1 MVPPGVQNSGV
12 LFRVIVVAFIRSL
25 YILVLIGI
33 LGGIVVLFWKMEH
46 KQAPISFNEFLTSLE
61 NNEIAEVSFKGG
73 TIRMK
78 DNFGREF
85 STFAPDVPVL
95 VPKLLEKNVV
105 VRGENDTPSPL
116 WNVLS
121 VVMPVLLIMLA
132 WYFLASRQIK
142 KEDDGESDKDRKFTF
157 TTSSTPI
164 TFRDVAGVPEA
175 KEELVEIIDF
185 LQKPKKYS
193 KLGAVIPRGIL
204 FQGPPGTGKTLLAK
218 AIAGEAGVPFH
229 SISGS
234 DFVEMFVGVGASRV
248 RDLFREAKKH
258 TPCIIFIDE
267 IDAVGGHRAAGG
279 TSGGQDERGQTL
291 NALLVE
297 MDGFATDETIIV
309 LAATNRPDILDPAL
323 LRPGRFDRQI
333 SILPPDV
340 KGRLEIL
347 KVHSRRVPLAS
358 DVDLENVAR
367 STPGFT
373 GAELAS
379 LVNESAII
387 AGRFGKK
394 SIDNND
400 FDVAKDRILMGIERK
415 GMVIN
420 EKDRQTMA
428 YHEAGHA
435 ILAKFLPETDP
446 IHKISIIPRGRALG
460 HTQQLPTQDRH
471 SYSKDYLLSRITILL
486 GGRVA
491 EEVGLNQQTTGAE
504 DDFQQAV
511 QIATKMVCKWGMDE
525 EIGPMAYVRELGGFL
540 GEEMANSNY
549 SDETAKLIDCEVKK
563 LIMECYDRA
572 KDVLTREI
580 DFLDYLADMLLI
592 NETLDKEEMEIIYEC
607 TAKKRVEQQNREKGP
622 QEKDKEARQDWISK
636 QIGI

>member
-1 MVPPGVQNSGV
+1 
-12 LFRVIVVAFIRSL
+12 
-25 YILVLIGI
+25 
-33 LGGIVVLFWKMEH
+33 MEH
-46 KQAPISFNEFLTSLE
+46 KQPPISFNEFLTSLD
-61 NNEIAEVSFKGG
+61 NNEIAEVHFKGG
-73 TIRMK
+73 NIRLR

-85 STFAPDVPVL
+85 STYAPDVPAL
-95 VPKLLEKNVV
+95 VPRLLEKNVV
-105 VRGENDTPSPL
+105 VRGENDRPSPV
-116 WNVLS
+116 WNLLS
-121 VVMPVLLIMLA
+121 VVLPVFLVMLA
-132 WYFLASRQIK
+132 WYFLASRQVSRGNDE
-142 KEDDGESDKDRKFTF
+142 EDDKEKNYRFAP
-157 TTSSTPI
+157 STATI

-218 AIAGEAGVPFH
+218 AIAGEAGVPFY

-258 TPCIIFIDE
+258 APCIIFIDE

-279 TSGGQDERGQTL
+279 SSAGQDERGQTL

-297 MDGFATDETIIV
+297 MDGFASDETIII

-347 KVHSRRVPLAS
+347 KVYARKVPLS
-358 DVDLENVAR
+358 PDVDLENIAR
-367 STPGFT
+367 GTPGFT

-379 LVNESAII
+379 LVNEAAII
-387 AGRFGKK
+387 AGRTNKK

-428 YHEAGHA
+428 FHEAGHA
-435 ILAKFLPETDP
+435 VLTRFLPETDP

-460 HTQQLPTQDRH
+460 HTMQLPLQDRH
-471 SYSKDYLLSRITILL
+471 SYSREYLRSRITIFL

-491 EEVGLNQQTTGAE
+491 EEIALNQQTTGAE
-504 DDFQQAV
+504 DDFQQAID
-511 QIATKMVCKWGMDE
+511 IATKMVCKWGMDS
-525 EIGPMAYVRELGGFL
+525 EIGPMAYACDVGGFL
-540 GEEMANSNY
+540 GEQVKSTNY
-549 SDETAKLIDCEVKK
+549 SEETARLIDREVKK
-563 LIMECYDRA
+563 LIEECYA
-572 KDVLTREI
+572 EAREI
-580 DFLDYLADMLLI
+580 LKREMDFLRHLAEMLLI
-592 NETLDKEEMEIIYEC
+592 NETLDHEEMEIIYTC
-607 TAKKRVEQQNREKGP
+607 TAKKRLEQEGGEIASAAEDAPACEVETW
-622 QEKDKEARQDWISK
+622 DKKTLRI
-636 QIGI
+636 